1 MATPPLNLT
10 RFLHNDLPLTRPF
23 AEQVVLAP

>member
-10 RFLHNDLPLTRPF
+10 RFLHNDLPLTRPIMDTY
-23 AEQVVLAP
+23 LLLP